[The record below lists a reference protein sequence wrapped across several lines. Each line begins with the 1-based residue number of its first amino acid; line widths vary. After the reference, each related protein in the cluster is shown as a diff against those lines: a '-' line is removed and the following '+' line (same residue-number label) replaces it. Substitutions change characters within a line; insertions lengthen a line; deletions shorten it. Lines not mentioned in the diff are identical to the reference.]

1 MRLSILL
8 FDGFTALDIVGG
20 YEVLANVPGITTEF
34 MAARTGPVFADTG
47 RLALHAYRTLEET
60 THTDILYIPGG
71 PGIEKALHDAAL
83 VNAVRRLHA
92 TSTWT
97 FGVCNGVELLGAAGV
112 IAGLQVTTNWF
123 ARDRVAAYGAK
134 VSTARYQRDGKV
146 VTGAGVS
153 ASIDAGLYL
162 AGLIAGE
169 DVAKTIQL
177 GIEYYPDPPFGNGT
191 PDTAP
196 AAAQALI
203 RTFEESSLARLGA
216 RKPAF

>member
-1 MRLSILL
+1 MH
-8 FDGFTALDIVGG
+8 D
-20 YEVLANVPGITTEF
+20 PK
-34 MAARTGPVFADTG
+34 M
-47 RLALHAYRTLEET
+47 LET
-60 THTDILYIPGG
+60 I
-71 PGIEKALHDAAL
+71 
-83 VNAVRRLHA
+83 RRLHA

-97 FGVCNGVELLGAAGV
+97 VGICNGVELLGAAGL
-112 IAGLQVTTNWF
+112 IGGLTVTTNWF
-123 ARDRVAAYGAK
+123 ARERVAAYGATI
-134 VSTARYQRDGKV
+134 STARYQRDGKV

-196 AAAQALI
+196 AAAKALI
-203 RTFEESSLARLGA
+203 RAFEEGNLERLDA
-216 RKPAF
+216 LQPAF